1 MCFRVNRDDWLYI
14 VIRVVFPM
22 INLCMRFFFCVCVCV
37 CVIGNIPK
45 ETMTRLERTRT
56 INVFTSLTVSMYC
69 LGFWPEW
76 VHENDTLLSRGRG
89 SYQI

>member
-1 MCFRVNRDDWLYI
+1 MLSCESRRL
-14 VIRVVFPM
+14 VIYCDQCGFSYDKFVYA
-22 INLCMRFFFCVCVCV
+22 FFFMCVCV

-45 ETMTRLERTRT
+45 EKMTRLERTRT

-76 VHENDTLLSRGRG
+76 VHENDTSLSRGRG

>member
-1 MCFRVNRDDWLYI
+1 MLSCESRRL
-14 VIRVVFPM
+14 VIYCDQSGFSYDKFVYA
-22 INLCMRFFFCVCVCV
+22 FFCVCVCVCV

-69 LGFWPEW
+69 LGSWPEW
-76 VHENDTLLSRGRG
+76 VHENDILLLPGRG

>member
-14 VIRVVFPM
+14 VISVVFPM
-22 INLCMRFFFCVCVCV
+22 VNLCMRFLCVCV

-45 ETMTRLERTRT
+45 VTMTRLERTRT

-76 VHENDTLLSRGRG
+76 VHENDILLSPGRG

>member
-1 MCFRVNRDDWLYI
+1 MLSCESRRL
-14 VIRVVFPM
+14 VIYCDQCGFSYDKFVYA
-22 INLCMRFFFCVCVCV
+22 FFFMCV

-45 ETMTRLERTRT
+45 EKMTRLERTRT

-76 VHENDTLLSRGRG
+76 VHENDTLLSRMRG

>member
-1 MCFRVNRDDWLYI
+1 MCFRVNRGDWLYI
-14 VIRVVFPM
+14 VISVVFPT
-22 INLCMRFFFCVCVCV
+22 INLCMRFFFMCV

-45 ETMTRLERTRT
+45 EKMTRLERTRT

-76 VHENDTLLSRGRG
+76 VHENDTLLSPGRG